1 MPKATVCDWEVA
13 AEKTN
18 LIRFDRQSKFSFE
31 FLGFEFSWGRG
42 RSGNIILKRRTSRKK
57 YRAALAN
64 LTAWCPD
71 CLVVC
76 PSGCCFRNGKPQVA
90 GLLELLAL
98 PGQLRESER
107 LFLLPATTTLLKCLN
122 HRSQK
127 RSYTSHGFRALLRD
141 FPLAK
146 PRICHAF

>member
-1 MPKATVCDWEVA
+1 MKTIPGFHPTGRFAIQIRSRRIGDEIVRGHCKGEVYLCRYADDFVCAFELESDAQCFYEVLPKRLAKFGLEVA

-18 LIRFDRQSKFSFE
+18 IIRFDRKSKLSFE

-64 LTAWCPD
+64 LTAWCQD

-76 PSGCCFRNGKPQVA
+76 P
-90 GLLELLAL
+90 
-98 PGQLRESER
+98 
-107 LFLLPATTTLLKCLN
+107 
-122 HRSQK
+122 
-127 RSYTSHGFRALLRD
+127 
-141 FPLAK
+141 
-146 PRICHAF
+146 